1 MPRGSTPASS
11 ASWSPSPV
19 RRSVRS
25 VVCVVTPTTKP
36 QSPPPAADSP
46 KRRSRSRI
54 SGQHRRREWKEER
67 PGTAAEEE
75 RSVLLTSSSSSSSST
90 SRSSSP
96 QLRTS
101 PRSSRGHA
109 RRSSSQ
115 RLVRYPGSGERT
127 VRYPSSGE
135 RTVRY
140 PGSGERTV
148 RVTKSPIPSPQRN
161 APPRKRSRSPAAK
174 RPRTSRSPKRRRGRS
189 PRAGSPSFS
198 PLRSP
203 SRRLNTSPPS
213 PPPFRRNRNIGVF
226 GLSRFTKNFD
236 LEREFSRFGRVENV
250 DLIKDKNGNSKRY
263 GFVRF
268 RHQEDADEAM
278 REMDGSILDGFR
290 VRVDY
295 SYHAG
300 PHSKTPGFYAGAGH
314 YPYRRQRSYSPAP
327 NGTTYRYRD
336 ERGRY

>member
-1 MPRGSTPASS
+1 MPRGSTPTSS

-25 VVCVVTPTTKP
+25 VVRVVTPTKP
-36 QSPPPAADSP
+36 QSLDSP
-46 KRRSRSRI
+46 GRRRRSRSESRI

-67 PGTAAEEE
+67 PAAAAAAEEE
-75 RSVLLTSSSSSSSST
+75 RSAVLLTSSSSSSPGRSVST
-90 SRSSSP
+90 SRGSP
-96 QLRTS
+96 QLSTS

-135 RTVRY
+135 RTVRL
-140 PGSGERTV
+140 TM
-148 RVTKSPIPSPQRN
+148 SPSRN
-161 APPRKRSRSPAAK
+161 PPDGPRKRSRSPAK

-189 PRAGSPSFS
+189 RSPSPS

-203 SRRLNTSPPS
+203 ARRLNTSPS
-213 PPPFRRNRNIGVF
+213 PPPLRRNRNIGVF
-226 GLSRFTKNFD
+226 GLSQFTTNDD
-236 LEREFSRFGRVENV
+236 LLKEFGRFGRVDNV
-250 DLIKDKNGNSKRY
+250 DLIRNHKSGNSKRY

-278 REMDGSILDGFR
+278 REMNGSILDGVR

-295 SYHAG
+295 SYHSG
-300 PHSKTPGFYAGAGH
+300 PHSKTPGFYAGY
-314 YPYRRQRSYSPAP
+314 YPYRRQRSYSPTP
-327 NGTTYRYRD
+327 NGTTYRFRN